1 MKKLILAFVMV
12 CFLST
17 SALAAWSVYTVQY
30 VGTYSWRSDTEM
42 ILYRVTGTSDA
53 GASGDLL
60 LSTGLATYHG
70 ATEGATHWKR
80 MQGGV
85 LYAVEYVPGAATPTT
100 AAQITI
106 DTADGT
112 LLFDETVA
120 TAATG
125 EMFRGDVDQE
135 FFPPLT
141 DLIFVSTTLANT
153 KTATFNVWIMK

>member
-1 MKKLILAFVMV
+1 MKKLILTILFVT
-12 CFLST
+12 FLST
-17 SALAAWSVYTVQY
+17 TSFAAWSVFTVQY
-30 VGTYSWRSDTEM
+30 VGTYSWSSDTEM
-42 ILYRVTGTSDA
+42 ILYKVSGTSDA
-53 GASGDLL
+53 GASGDLT

-70 ATEGATHWKR
+70 TTEGATHAKR

-85 LYAVEYVPGAATPTT
+85 LYAIEYVPGAATPTT

-106 DTADGT
+106 DTEDGT

-125 EMFRGDVDQE
+125 EMFRGDVDQS

-153 KTATFNVWIMK
+153 KTATFNIWIMK